1 MRQAEVSARSDAG
14 YWKWHFKA
22 CRSKLDAAV
31 EETKEL
37 GRSVKEMP
45 SLLAEVTY
53 LRKLVG
59 QATDSSE
66 DGMVVALRDEVA
78 RLRKVLAELETA
90 KDPARPHSGGACRA
104 AQDTSGRGAAAEGH
118 DQIAAHGQQ
127 AARQRAGRVAQGGR
141 QAPEESGR

>member
-1 MRQAEVSARSDAG
+1 MSRHKPLRNANGRGRRAAETRCEELRQAEVSARSDAG

-59 QATDSSE
+59 QAT
-66 DGMVVALRDEVA
+66 
-78 RLRKVLAELETA
+78 RLQRG
-90 KDPARPHSGGACRA
+90 RH
-104 AQDTSGRGAAAEGH
+104 GRGF
-118 DQIAAHGQQ
+118 
-127 AARQRAGRVAQGGR
+127 ARRGR
-141 QAPEESGR
+141 QAA